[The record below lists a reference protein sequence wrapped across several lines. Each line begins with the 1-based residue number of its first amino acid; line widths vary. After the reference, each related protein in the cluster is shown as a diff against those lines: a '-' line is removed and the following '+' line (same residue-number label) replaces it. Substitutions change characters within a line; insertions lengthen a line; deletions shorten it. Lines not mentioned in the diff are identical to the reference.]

1 MSSAK
6 LYVSAN
12 VVDRLTRPVANSV
25 AALAE
30 GESPSFDAT
39 NRPVMDMA
47 SFMGSIGAAN
57 FNTST
62 TGNNAFQTPG
72 RSQSAPR
79 GGAGGSSSSSVGGE
93 ESKEARA
100 QRFQQFLKRQEK
112 TLQKKEEKVQ
122 EVSSAGAI
130 HLIYADRC
138 YPLN

>member
-12 VVDRLTRPVANSV
+12 VVDRLTRPVANS
-25 AALAE
+25 AAAMVE
-30 GESPSFDAT
+30 GDSPSFDAT

-47 SFMGSIGAAN
+47 SFMGSIGA
-57 FNTST
+57 T
-62 TGNNAFQTPG
+62 FQTPA

-79 GGAGGSSSSSVGGE
+79 GGSSSSVGGE

-112 TLQKKEEKVQ
+112 TLQRKDSKVQ
-122 EVSSAGAI
+122 EVRESIELAVWI
-130 HLIYADRC
+130 
-138 YPLN
+138 